1 PGAPADEAC
10 DRALLARIHR
20 YTIKRLR
27 QEIEPVSGQDLM
39 RFLFR
44 WQHVNPGEGRHGPDA
59 LDAVISQLQG
69 FEAPAGA
76 WEAEILPARLEGY
89 DFTWLDDL
97 CLSGRVVWARLA
109 AGTPGTPPGN
119 SGPIRTT
126 PVTLLPRRVASLWTR
141 IAPAPSEGAVLSSR
155 AQAVVDHLRRHGASF
170 YDEIVD
176 GTRLLRTQIEDAL
189 GELVAR
195 GAVTSDSFAGLRA
208 LLTPS
213 DRRKPLGGSR
223 RHRRGAL
230 FGIEDA
236 GRWSLTRKPAL
247 QMAGGNAGDAAPG
260 PEASKRTVG
269 HSPHDADAI
278 ELVARALLRR
288 YGVVAWRLL
297 EREAAWLP
305 PWRDL
310 LRVLRRLEAQGE
322 LRGGRFVAGMSGE
335 QFALPEAVV
344 MLRETRRAPPAAA
357 LVCVS
362 GADPLNL
369 VGVAVPGDRVP
380 ALAGNRVLYR
390 DGIPI
395 AALVGGET
403 RWIEPQECAQARVAE
418 DALVRRPAGS
428 SLAAYLR

>member
-1 PGAPADEAC
+1 
-10 DRALLARIHR
+10 
-20 YTIKRLR
+20 
-27 QEIEPVSGQDLM
+27 V
-39 RFLFR
+39 
-44 WQHVNPGEGRHGPDA
+44 
-59 LDAVISQLQG
+59 
-69 FEAPAGA
+69 
-76 WEAEILPARLEGY
+76 
-89 DFTWLDDL
+89 
-97 CLSGRVVWARLA
+97 
-109 AGTPGTPPGN
+109 
-119 SGPIRTT
+119 
-126 PVTLLPRRVASLWTR
+126 
-141 IAPAPSEGAVLSSR
+141 VLSSR
-155 AQAVVDHLRRHGASF
+155 AQAVVDHLRLHVASF

-176 GTRLLRTQIEDAL
+176 GTRLLRTQVEDAL

-213 DRRKPLGGSR
+213 DRRKPLGSGR

-236 GRWSLTRKPAL
+236 GRWSLTRKPL
-247 QMAGGNAGDAAPG
+247 SQIGGGRADDATLRSGDAKRPPG
-260 PEASKRTVG
+260 V
-269 HSPHDADAI
+269 SPLDGAAI
-278 ELVARALLRR
+278 EHVARALLRR

-335 QFALPEAVV
+335 QFALPEAVA
-344 MLRETRRAPPAAA
+344 MLRETRRAPPAAT

-369 VGVAVPGDRVP
+369 VGVAVPGDRIP

-395 AALVGGET
+395 AALVAGET
-403 RWIEPQECAQARVAE
+403 RWIELQDPAQVRVAE
-418 DALVRRPAGS
+418 DALIRRSAGS
-428 SLAAYLR
+428 PLAAYLR